1 MAKKKFNYF
10 TAFSDMIGYCVKAA
24 EHLKNEFDNYD
35 HSREEEVRKQF
46 HAIENE
52 ADKKKQE
59 IRDNLAREFVPPL
72 EREDIAQLTGEIDD
86 VVDTIEDVYLRAYMF
101 ALKEIPEEI
110 KQFVSIIYDS
120 CTALA
125 CIINELANFRKS
137 EKIGMYIEKVNELE
151 RQGDKHYVQIMHRLH
166 SECTDSVKLLQMT
179 YCYERL
185 EKCCDNCED
194 VADLISRIILKNS

>member
-1 MAKKKFNYF
+1 MGKKKFNYF

-24 EHLKNEFDNYD
+24 QLLKSELDTYEP
-35 HSREEEVRKQF
+35 SRQEEVRKQF

-52 ADKKKQE
+52 ADNKKQE

-86 VVDTIEDVYLRAYMF
+86 VVDAIEDIYLRTYMF
-101 ALKEIPEEI
+101 ALKEIPDEI
-110 KQFVSIIYDS
+110 KSFVDIIVDS
-120 CTALA
+120 CLALS
-125 CIINELANFRKS
+125 CIIDELPRFRKS
-137 EKIGMYIEKVNELE
+137 EKIGECIEKVNSLE
-151 RQGDKHYVQIMHRLH
+151 REGDKHYVKIMHSLH

-185 EKCCDNCED
+185 EKCCDDCED
-194 VADLISRIILKNS
+194 VAELISRIILKNS

>member
-1 MAKKKFNYF
+1 
-10 TAFSDMIGYCVKAA
+10 MIGYCVKAA
-24 EHLKNEFDNYD
+24 QLLKSELDTYEP
-35 HSREEEVRKQF
+35 SRQEEVRKQF

-52 ADKKKQE
+52 ADNKKQE

-86 VVDTIEDVYLRAYMF
+86 VVDAIEDIYLRTYMF
-101 ALKEIPEEI
+101 ALKEIPDEI
-110 KQFVSIIYDS
+110 KSFVDIIVDS
-120 CTALA
+120 CLALS
-125 CIINELANFRKS
+125 CIIDELPRFRKS
-137 EKIGMYIEKVNELE
+137 EKIGECIEKVNSLE
-151 RQGDKHYVQIMHRLH
+151 REGDKHYVKIMHSLH

-185 EKCCDNCED
+185 EKCCDDCED

>member
-1 MAKKKFNYF
+1 MGKKKFNYF

-24 EHLKNEFDNYD
+24 QLLKSELDTYEP
-35 HSREEEVRKQF
+35 SRQEEVRKQF

-52 ADKKKQE
+52 ADNKKQE

-86 VVDTIEDVYLRAYMF
+86 VVDAIEDIYLRTYMF
-101 ALKEIPEEI
+101 ALKEIPDEI
-110 KQFVSIIYDS
+110 KSFVDIIVDS
-120 CTALA
+120 CLALS
-125 CIINELANFRKS
+125 CIIDELPRFRKS
-137 EKIGMYIEKVNELE
+137 EKIGECIEKVNSLE
-151 RQGDKHYVQIMHRLH
+151 REGDKHYVKIMHSLH

-185 EKCCDNCED
+185 EKCCDDCED